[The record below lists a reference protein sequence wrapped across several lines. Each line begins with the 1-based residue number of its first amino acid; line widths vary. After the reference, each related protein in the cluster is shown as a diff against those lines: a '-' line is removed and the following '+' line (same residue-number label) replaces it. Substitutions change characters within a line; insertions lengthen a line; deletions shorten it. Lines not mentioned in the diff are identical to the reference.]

1 MHASARRTLHRA
13 RRGLG
18 HWLDRLAPPG
28 CCLCGEALGPRA
40 FPALCTGC
48 LLDLPGAKRPRCAR
62 CAQPTD
68 RAAPACT
75 ACATTDP
82 CPPVS
87 ATLAVGDYAPP
98 LDRVVTSLK
107 FGRQIV
113 LARPLGELL
122 AARWLGNPEP
132 VRLDCLVPVPLGD
145 SRLAQRGFNQA
156 LELARAMS
164 RALATP
170 LPVLPRRLLRVRDT
184 PAQSGLALD
193 ERRRNLQGCFRY
205 RGRLDGLHVGLIDD
219 VMTSGSTLAEAAR
232 TLRGA
237 GASRVVALV
246 VARTP

>member
-1 MHASARRTLHRA
+1 MHATARRTLHRA
-13 RRGLG
+13 RRRLG
-18 HWLDRLAPPG
+18 TWLDHLAPPG
-28 CCLCGEALGPRA
+28 CCLCGEALAPRS

-48 LLDLPGAKRPRCAR
+48 LLDLPGATRPRCAR

-75 ACATTDP
+75 ACATVDP
-82 CPPVS
+82 CPPIA

-98 LDRVVTSLK
+98 MDRVVTSLK

-113 LARPLGELL
+113 LAKPLGELL
-122 AARWLGNPEP
+122 AARWLGNSEP
-132 VRLDCLVPVPLGD
+132 VRLDCLVPVPLGA

-156 LELARAMS
+156 LEMARAMS
-164 RALATP
+164 RALAVP

-184 PAQSGLALD
+184 PAQSGLGLA
-193 ERRRNLQGCFRY
+193 ERRHNLQGCFVC
-205 RGRLDGLHVGLIDD
+205 RGRLDGLHVGLVDD

-237 GASRVVALV
+237 GAVRVVALV
-246 VARTP
+246 AARTP